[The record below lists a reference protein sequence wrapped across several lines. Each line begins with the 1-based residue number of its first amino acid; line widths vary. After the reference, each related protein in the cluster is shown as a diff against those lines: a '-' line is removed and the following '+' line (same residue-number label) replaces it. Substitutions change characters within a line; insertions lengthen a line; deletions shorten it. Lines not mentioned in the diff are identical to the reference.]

1 MYYRH
6 YIQKSISN
14 TFKKRNTDKIMK
26 TRNSLGITFVG
37 KKDTIKET
45 VQIQQQ
51 SRNKR
56 VY

>member
-1 MYYRH
+1 
-6 YIQKSISN
+6 
-14 TFKKRNTDKIMK
+14 MK